1 MAEILNKTPPTE
13 LLGDKLREQQEAT
26 DKVAAEQ
33 VTNQKVTNEKE
44 EKDDDDFILGD
55 AFNEEEPETPVEYWK
70 TASEKL
76 GIEAENEDDF
86 IQKAKESRSSSD
98 QDSVSKEL
106 RSLLSLDDRSI
117 AEAELK
123 EKGWSAEKIARKLE
137 KLEEN
142 GELEFFAEDVRSGV
156 NAALKA
162 HQTNLSKQEQDSQKQ
177 ADQFRLTVNKN
188 IKEAVSKTN
197 ELFGFKVGR
206 TDEEVAKWQKSI
218 TSYFE
223 KGGLEKD
230 FQQMLKD
237 AADGKPQSL
246 IEFAQFRQSREGV
259 FKGLVQKGKSQ
270 AAKEILSELRNEKT
284 PKDGER
290 KTEREEGGF
299 GDFFKKQ

>member
-1 MAEILNKTPPTE
+1 MDILNKTPPTE
-13 LLGDKLREQQEAT
+13 LLGDKLREQQEAA
-26 DKVAAEQ
+26 DKLA
-33 VTNQKVTNEKE
+33 EKE
-44 EKDDDDFILGD
+44 VDKGAEKQEQEKDDDDFILGD
-55 AFNEEEPETPVEYWK
+55 SFTEEEPEAPVEYWK

-86 IQKAKESRSSSD
+86 IQKARESRSSGEKD
-98 QDSVSKEL
+98 AVSKEL

-290 KTEREEGGF
+290 KAEREEGGF